1 MNILV
6 DTSVWIDYF
15 KSGHKSIALDF
26 LIDENLIVTN
36 DIILTELIPLL
47 KLKNEKRLVNLLN
60 QITKISLEINWEQII
75 DLQTKCMKRGSNGIG
90 IIDLIIAQNAQ
101 QNNLTIFTLDKHFSL
116 ISKIIKLDLFEDT

>member
-15 KSGHKSIALDF
+15 KGGPKSNALDF
-26 LIDENLIVTN
+26 LIEENLIVTN

-47 KLKNEKRLVNLLN
+47 KLKNEKHLINLLN

-90 IIDLIIAQNAQ
+90 ITDLIIAQNAQ
-101 QNNLTIFTLDKHFSL
+101 QNKLTIFTLDKHFSL
-116 ISKIIKLDLFEDT
+116 ISKISKLDLFEIT